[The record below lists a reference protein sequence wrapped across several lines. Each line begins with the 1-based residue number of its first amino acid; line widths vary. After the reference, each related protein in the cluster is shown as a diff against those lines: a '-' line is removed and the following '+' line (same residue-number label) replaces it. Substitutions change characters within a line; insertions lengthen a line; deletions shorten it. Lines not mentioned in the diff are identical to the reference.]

1 MISREALPQLPYSVD
16 EIYGLRNT
24 TRSSS
29 KYPAY
34 NRVHTSVYRIFG
46 SLAFDGG
53 RPEVVI
59 VEDSNSGYEFY
70 RALCEKS
77 GIRCVSADFFSWEQ
91 FFTKELIEVT
101 ADTYLA
107 YRKKSLNT
115 AYLQPKEMAA
125 LKKALPDLGL

>member
-1 MISREALPQLPYSVD
+1 MIARAALPQLPYSVD

-29 KYPAY
+29 KYPAC

-59 VEDSNSGYEFY
+59 VEDSNSGYGFY

-77 GIRCVSADFFSWEQ
+77 GIRCVSAEGDGGVQKGVARFGALVALAIDS
-91 FFTKELIEVT
+91 FTWICL
-101 ADTYLA
+101 LA
-107 YRKKSLNT
+107 SLSKIT
-115 AYLQPKEMAA
+115 V
-125 LKKALPDLGL
+125 

>member
-1 MISREALPQLPYSVD
+1 M
-16 EIYGLRNT
+16 
-24 TRSSS
+24 
-29 KYPAY
+29 
-34 NRVHTSVYRIFG
+34 YRIFG

-91 FFTKELIEVT
+91 FFTKELVEVT